1 MLLAT
6 MKEHLNTPTPP
17 RKRAAARARAHD
29 DPPKKQADADSV
41 ELRLA
46 IGPAGV
52 GIELGKEARLGPL
65 RVTSLGVSLPTAKFP
80 LDVSGGVSKF
90 RHRRGELRELSI
102 EVDVERTRKWAASK
116 LRGLVSTGTTLVW
129 LSVAKYGGSC
139 AVADEDGKAVLA
151 FDIALESRADALVIT
166 ALRARGVS
174 LPAPPTALA
183 IACLETLLG
192 SIAHREG
199 ACFIVSNAIDEIARL
214 ILPEAGARAPESEGA
229 CWTSIATAR
238 DAWIL
243 HASSDGAPFEPHAI
257 TARAR
262 ETALILREADDA
274 LRARDFDKARSMDL
288 ALLERAPR
296 HPEIAA
302 RIAEIDTH
310 IGGRAE
316 AALGFI
322 SEAER
327 DSDFA
332 APIRWLRAA
341 LLAET
346 GDTTGAVAAYGSAAD
361 REEAPLLSAR
371 GFEIAADLSKNP
383 SDKIAWL
390 DRAVA
395 RAPTSRRLLVRR
407 LDARLA
413 VGNLQDAMADAERLE
428 AQSRGSKERY
438 RAWMQVA
445 QSYRNAGFSE
455 QAAIFFERALR
466 FAPDD
471 VEALAGLGHAL
482 VNEGREA
489 RGVALLARAI
499 DLADGLLRKG
509 TPLNPKYFATV
520 IDIACALAEKL
531 DDRPAAVARVRAIP
545 NDAAEAPLA
554 RALEGRW
561 RGEIGDLAGASLAY
575 ARLRELAEE
584 APAGTAGLIALL
596 MEAARFE
603 DSARNDFLAAQRA
616 LACAMRIDPHDQSI
630 IVFYRQ
636 IASKIAGNRADFT
649 AAPLAAPAV
658 VHGEIDEATL
668 DARADELARRLQA
681 DPSSD
686 AVADELADCLDR
698 LRRDMELFAL
708 VSARVEDAPNAAARA
723 RWLPRQRDVL
733 RRLERTARADGEE
746 GQALF
751 YADALARLE
760 SS

>member
-1 MLLAT
+1 
-6 MKEHLNTPTPP
+6 MKESLNTPTPP
-17 RKRAAARARAHD
+17 RKRALARARTPD
-29 DPPKKQADADSV
+29 DPPKKPADSSTV

-46 IGPAGV
+46 IGPSGV

-65 RVTSLGVSLPTAKFP
+65 RITSLGVSLPTAKFP

-90 RHRRGELRELSI
+90 RHRRGELRELAI

-116 LRGLVSTGTTLVW
+116 LRGVVSTGTTLVW
-129 LSVAKYGGSC
+129 LAVAKYGGSC
-139 AVADEDGKAVLA
+139 SIADEDGTAVLA
-151 FDIALESRADALVIT
+151 FDVALESRADALVIT
-166 ALRARGVS
+166 PLRARGVS
-174 LPAPPTALA
+174 LPAPATALA
-183 IACLETLLG
+183 IACVEALLG
-192 SIAHREG
+192 SAARREG
-199 ACFIVSNAIDEIARL
+199 ACFIMQNAIDEIARL
-214 ILPEAGARAPESEGA
+214 ILPEAGARAPSSEGA
-229 CWTSIATAR
+229 RWTSIATAR

-274 LRARDFDKARSMDL
+274 LHARDYDKARSIDL

-302 RIAEIDTH
+302 RIAEIDAH
-310 IGGRAE
+310 VGSRAE
-316 AALGFI
+316 AALGTI

-346 GDTTGAVAAYGSAAD
+346 GDTTGAIAAYGSAAD

-371 GFEIAADLSKNP
+371 GFEMAADLSKNP

-395 RAPTSRRLLVRR
+395 RAPTSKRLLVRR

-413 VGNLQDAMADAERLE
+413 ARNLHDAMADAERLE
-428 AQSRGSKERY
+428 AQARGARERY
-438 RAWMQVA
+438 RVWMQVA
-445 QSYRNAGFSE
+445 HSYRNAGFSE

-499 DLADGLLRKG
+499 DLADALLRKG
-509 TPLNPKYFATV
+509 TPLGSKYHSTV
-520 IDIACALAEKL
+520 IDIARALAEKL
-531 DDRPAAVARVRAIP
+531 DDRPAAVARVRAVP
-545 NDAAEAPLA
+545 NDAKEAPLA

-561 RGEIGDLAGASLAY
+561 RAEIGDLAGASLAY

-584 APAGTAGLIALL
+584 APAGELDLIPLL
-596 MEAARFE
+596 IEAAKFE
-603 DSARNDFLAAQRA
+603 DTSRNDFLAAQRA
-616 LACAMRIDPHDQSI
+616 LACAMRIAPRDESVS
-630 IVFYRQ
+630 VFYKQ
-636 IASKIAGNRADFT
+636 IASKIAGNRVDFIESVAP
-649 AAPLAAPAV
+649 AAPSAV
-658 VHGEIDEATL
+658 HAEIDEASL

-681 DPSSD
+681 DPSND

-708 VSARVEDAPNAAARA
+708 VSARVEDAPSSEARSK
-723 RWLPRQRDVL
+723 WLPRQRDVL
-733 RRLERTARADGEE
+733 RRLERAARDEGEE
-746 GQALF
+746 AQAIF

-760 SS
+760 S